1 MCNIAGY
8 TGTRRA
14 APILIEMMRKE
25 QFYDGGQS
33 TGLATIHEGKLY
45 YAKVLG
51 DLDTLLRTTDALN
64 FPGTTGIIHS
74 RPSGNLQSHAH
85 PFVAEDNQTA
95 LVLNGT
101 LRDVNTPEFYA
112 QSNRI
117 MQGFFDRGITIKT
130 AYERKNDGKPSRTLK
145 NGLGYHDSE
154 PYAQMI
160 GDYTGKLGRALTR
173 EDLTDAMTAAFTSLP
188 ADIVALAIHA
198 NLPDTITVGDITR
211 PMVAGFGDRETY
223 LATTALAFPE
233 EIQKHPILPL
243 PPTSVS
249 SVTPDGVRVVR
260 TEIEGV
266 RVEQID
272 YRIAA
277 KIYERMEALLK
288 NAGEEGASLY
298 DMPAYDEWRDIWN
311 EPYVDCKYPKEGGLL
326 KPYAMVLYETL
337 WAFYKE
343 GRLRER
349 IGERRGKPITKFIL
363 DEKSNKQSE
372 VTL

>member
-33 TGLATIHEGKLY
+33 TGIATIHEGKLY

-51 DLDTLLRTTDALN
+51 DIDTLLRTTDAMN

-85 PFVAEDNQTA
+85 PFVAEDNKTA

-101 LRDVNTPEFYA
+101 LRDVATPEFYRH
-112 QSNRI
+112 SNEI

-130 AYERKNDGKPSRTLK
+130 AYARKDDGKPARVLK

-160 GDYTGKLGRALTR
+160 GDYIGKLGRSPSR
-173 EDLTDAMTAAFTSLP
+173 EDLTDAVAAAVSEIP
-188 ADIVALAIHA
+188 ADIVTLAIHA
-198 NLPDTITVGDITR
+198 DLPDTITVGDITR
-211 PMVAGFGDRETY
+211 PMVAGFGDGETY

-233 EIQKHPILPL
+233 AVQQRPILPL

-249 SVTPDGVRVVR
+249 SVTPEGVKVVR
-260 TEIEGV
+260 TALDGV

-277 KIYERMEALLK
+277 TIYRRMEELLK
-288 NAGEEGASLY
+288 HAGEEGASLY
-298 DMPAYDEWRDIWN
+298 DMPCYDAWRDVWS
-311 EPYVDCKYPKEGGLL
+311 EPLVDCTYAKDGGLL
-326 KPYAMVLYETL
+326 KPYATILYEAL

-349 IGERRGKPITKFIL
+349 LGERKGKPITKFIL
-363 DEKSNKQSE
+363 TDKQ
-372 VTL
+372 